1 MKLTT
6 RLLWLTCVFSIS
18 VGWSQN
24 PASDSLKQLLKNAT
38 HDTTRCKI
46 LNEMIEAETDDNI
59 WPAYNEQLKNL
70 AGDNLRD
77 NANSPYLAK
86 FYKKYLA
93 AAYNNIGYFKMNQGD
108 LVQTLDFYR
117 QSLQI
122 QKEIDDKQGMVSTL
136 INIGFIYESQGNIPL
151 ALDFY
156 HQSLKICEQ
165 ANDKVGVANALN
177 NIAVIYQKQFDAKAL
192 DYYERSLKIY
202 TELHDEIG
210 ISSSYNNLGSIYEL
224 KKEPLKALDYYTKSL
239 AIKEKLGNKRGIAEG
254 LNNVG
259 SIYRSQG
266 NNEKALEYYMKS
278 LALMEELDNKYGTAT
293 IFSNIGSLYLSQH
306 KLPKAL
312 EYGLKSMELSKQI
325 AYPEKIQGAA
335 NLLTA
340 IYRQSGDYKKAF
352 EMLELNIVMRDS
364 MNSQE
369 NKRASI
375 KNQFRYEYEKK
386 AAADSVKVA
395 EEKKVI
401 AVQLKQE
408 KTQRY
413 ALYGGLALV
422 ALFGAFMFNRFKI
435 TQRQKRLIEVKEKET
450 QQQKKLVE
458 EKQKEIV
465 DSITYAK
472 RLQEAI
478 LPPQEFVDRYA
489 PGNFMLYK
497 PKDLVAGDFYWAEY
511 MEGLFFIAAADSTGH
526 GVPGAMVSVVCSNA
540 LNRCVKEFELR
551 DTGKILDKC
560 RELVLETFAKS
571 GEEIKDGMDISL
583 LCIDATNKKIS
594 WSGANNPLW
603 YLSLSP
609 FEEPVPNL
617 IREGGR
623 RPGDV
628 VPKTSN
634 DIALTEIKADKQP
647 IGKTDDPKPFT
658 THELAY
664 NPGDVFYLM
673 TDGFAD
679 QFGGPKGKKFKYKQL
694 EELLMS
700 LQQEPLNL
708 QKGKLLQAFN
718 SWKGSLEQVDDVC
731 IIGIRI

>member
-1 MKLTT
+1 MIKTKI
-6 RLLWLTCVFSIS
+6 LLLLLICVFTIS
-18 VGWSQN
+18 AVRPQ
-24 PASDSLKQLLKNAT
+24 AAATHSLKVLLAKAK
-38 HDTTRCKI
+38 HDTTRCRI

-59 WPAYNEQLKNL
+59 WPQYNDQLKALAENNL
-70 AGDNLRD
+70 HKKDHPASLT
-77 NANSPYLAK
+77 K
-86 FYKKYLA
+86 VYKKYLA
-93 AAYNNIGYFKMNQGD
+93 AAYNNIGYFKMNLGD
-108 LVQTLDFYR
+108 LTQTLDFYL

-122 QKEIDDKQGMVSTL
+122 QEEIDDKEGMVSTL

-156 HQSLKICEQ
+156 HKSLKICAQ
-165 ANDKVGVANALN
+165 IKDKVGEANALN
-177 NIAVIYQKQFDAKAL
+177 NIAVIYQKQSDAKAL
-192 DYYERSLKIY
+192 EYYQRSLTIY
-202 TELHDEIG
+202 NELHDEIG

-224 KKEPLKALDYYTKSL
+224 KKDPLKALEYYTKSL
-239 AIKEKLGNKRGIAEG
+239 EIKEKLGNKRGIAES
-254 LNNVG
+254 LNNIG
-259 SIYRSQG
+259 SVYRSQG
-266 NNEKALEYYMKS
+266 NNDKALEYYMKS
-278 LALMEELDNKYGTAT
+278 LKLMQELDNKYGIAT
-293 IFSNIGSLYLSQH
+293 TYSNIGNLYLAQN

-312 EYGLKSMELSKQI
+312 EYGLKAMELSKQI
-325 AYPEKIQGAA
+325 AYPERIQGAA

-340 IYRQSGDYKKAF
+340 IYRKTGNYQKAL
-352 EMLELNIVMRDS
+352 EMFELNIVMRDS
-364 MNSQE
+364 MNSQQ
-369 NKRASI
+369 NKKASI

-386 AAADSVKVA
+386 AAADSIRVA

-422 ALFGAFMFNRFKI
+422 ALFGAFMFNRFRV
-435 TQRQKRLIEVKEKET
+435 TQRQKVLIEIKEKET

-478 LPPQEFVDRYA
+478 LPPQEFVDKYV
-489 PGNFMLYK
+489 PGNFILYQ
-497 PKDLVAGDFYWAEY
+497 PKDLVAGDFYWAECIG
-511 MEGLFFIAAADSTGH
+511 GLFFIAAADSTGH

-540 LNRCVKEFELR
+540 LNRCVKEFGLT

-583 LCIDATNKKIS
+583 LCIDAANQKIS

-603 YLSLSP
+603 YFSLSP
-609 FEEPVPNL
+609 SGNAGVSAS
-617 IREGGR
+617 R
-623 RPGDV
+623 RTGDV
-628 VPKTSN
+628 VLNASEN
-634 DIALTEIKADKQP
+634 VVLTEIKADKQP

-658 THELAY
+658 THALAY
-664 NPGDVFYLM
+664 RTGDVFYLM

-694 EELLMS
+694 EDLLIS
-700 LQQEPLNL
+700 LQREPLIT
-708 QKGKLLQAFN
+708 QKEKLSQAFN
-718 SWKGSLEQVDDVC
+718 NWKGLLEQVDDVC